1 MFLGFLGVPMIY
13 GIERR
18 LDGGLAY
25 PGTGDEHSRGRVVG
39 GACWDLRQSGAMS
52 ADSTNE
58 MIYRAISYLD
68 VGDDSLKFADLLDAL
83 LISDDAWNGIGDN
96 DITNGTPHDDQI
108 FDAFLNDHAI
118 LGDFLAGTISENYTI
133 TNDTITLISDV
144 SVAAS
149 KILTISDGTVID
161 LNGYKITCGSNGKIV
176 RQGTVEFLP
185 KDIYIKS
192 GSDIIS
198 QYSTLSSA
206 FSVFTTG
213 ETLVVNDGT
222 HALTDNVTVSSG
234 STLELKPGTTLQ
246 FASGKKLTVN
256 GTLLSVGT
264 GSLITFEASGY
275 GTWYGIDFTSSSS
288 SNNVINSIFE
298 DMTNGLVYT
307 NCSYSN
313 TIYGG
318 EFDNNDISVNIINSS
333 VTLGNCEIQNSDD
346 YGVKCS
352 SAGSMSA
359 LTDNIFADNYI
370 GIWGD
375 SNSSL
380 HLGWDLATGGYNSI
394 YNLAYDIQSNYSGTI
409 YAEDNWWGG
418 VPPSPSFGGSAT
430 IDYDPY
436 LSSDPNSSGGLEKA
450 NSTNKPV
457 SLVNEGEFVLSNR
470 GNIDTTG
477 IHEFDQIYLL
487 VVNKDN
493 QTALPLMENLV
504 NKYPSSLAGELAL
517 IWVNRLCNDLHIKT
531 HAVEFLQAYGKKE
544 IKTRLSAQARG
555 LLINQMVNANEFS
568 QAAAAAEDLLQD
580 HIASDID
587 KMTLFELATIYW
599 YYLDEKE
606 SGKLYFQEY
615 IKNYP
620 NDDLAASA
628 RITLGIDL
636 AKSEFEKG
644 ISPSPIEDNVILPES
659 YELYQNYPNPF
670 NPTTTIKYSI
680 MEPGRVN
687 IDLFNIRGEK
697 VITLFDDEK
706 TAGTHMVQFIASHL
720 PSGIYFYQITC
731 NEFNMIRKMILLK

>member
-1 MFLGFLGVPMIY
+1 MIY

-370 GIWGD
+370 GIWGIAIHRYI
-375 SNSSL
+375 SV
-380 HLGWDLATGGYNSI
+380 
-394 YNLAYDIQSNYSGTI
+394 GT
-409 YAEDNWWGG
+409 
-418 VPPSPSFGGSAT
+418 S
-430 IDYDPY
+430 
-436 LSSDPNSSGGLEKA
+436 
-450 NSTNKPV
+450 
-457 SLVNEGEFVLSNR
+457 
-470 GNIDTTG
+470 
-477 IHEFDQIYLL
+477 LL
-487 VVNKDN
+487 VVIIVFIIWLMIFN
-493 QTALPLMENLV
+493 QTI
-504 NKYPSSLAGELAL
+504 AGQFTLRIIGGEVYLL
-517 IWVNRLCNDLHIKT
+517 LHHLEEVQQSIMT
-531 HAVEFLQAYGKKE
+531 PICPAIRIVAGGWKKR
-544 IKTRLSAQARG
+544 TVP
-555 LLINQMVNANEFS
+555 INQCRWLM
-568 QAAAAAEDLLQD
+568 
-580 HIASDID
+580 
-587 KMTLFELATIYW
+587 
-599 YYLDEKE
+599 
-606 SGKLYFQEY
+606 
-615 IKNYP
+615 
-620 NDDLAASA
+620 
-628 RITLGIDL
+628 
-636 AKSEFEKG
+636 
-644 ISPSPIEDNVILPES
+644 
-659 YELYQNYPNPF
+659 
-670 NPTTTIKYSI
+670 
-680 MEPGRVN
+680 RVN
-687 IDLFNIRGEK
+687 LF
-697 VITLFDDEK
+697 
-706 TAGTHMVQFIASHL
+706 
-720 PSGIYFYQITC
+720 
-731 NEFNMIRKMILLK
+731 